1 MEDVFVD
8 ALIASASSILLLF
21 SMMVLVGLM
30 KQAPQLD
37 SLGKTLVAAANGS
50 ELLDSEVAR
59 AISDE
64 QLKIGSCTGSQNLAK
79 NRYLSAEAAE

>member
-1 MEDVFVD
+1 MEDAFAD

-21 SMMVLVGLM
+21 SMMVLLGLM
-30 KQAPQLD
+30 KQATQLD
-37 SLGKTLVAAANGS
+37 SLNKTLVAADNGS
-50 ELLDSEVAR
+50 ELLDSDVAR

-79 NRYLSAEAAE
+79 NRYLLAEAVE